1 MPKPEKIAVILP
13 DLSLDKEF
21 EYLIPLDQ
29 EDNYKVGCR
38 VTVPF
43 GHTTR
48 KGYIIRIT
56 DEPVY
61 DRNKLK
67 PVSQN
72 DGQLIPE
79 SLMQLAEWLAEYYC
93 AKHIHTI
100 RLLLPAPVRN
110 GKTKAKVLKLIRIA
124 DDVDIAA
131 EVPKL
136 LQKSEARARVFQS
149 LVRIKSATS
158 AVLQREA
165 KVSASPIQTLIK
177 EGLLIVEETKV
188 DRDPFEQDHILPTS
202 PLKLTQEQS
211 VSMRLILEALNS
223 LDYKSILIQGVTG
236 CGKTELYLQAIQH
249 CLDRG
254 QQAIVLV
261 PEISLTPQTTQRF
274 RSRFG
279 DRVSVLHSR
288 LSDGERFDQ
297 WTRIH
302 EGKTDIVVGARS
314 ALFAPFKKLGL
325 IVVDEEHEQTY
336 KQDKAPRYHAR
347 DVAVKRAQMEKCTVI
362 LGSATPSFET
372 IKNALS
378 GKYIYSKLKKRVDT
392 AIMPSMRM
400 IDMRNE
406 SAATGQA
413 QIFSRELIK
422 EINGQLE
429 EHMQTIL
436 FLNRRGFASNL
447 QCLSCGY
454 NAECQNCAC
463 SYTYH
468 KKKDLLVCHHCG
480 DVYKAP
486 VKCPAC
492 GNEEIKFSGLGT
504 EKIERM
510 ARAIFPDARVARM
523 DADTTTGKHDHQKIL
538 TDFQQGKT
546 DILIGT
552 QMIAKGLHFPKVTLV
567 GVIFADMG
575 LHLPDFRAAERT
587 FQLITQ
593 VAGRAGRGDFPGKV
607 LIQSYTPF
615 HPAIQYAMENDIDGF
630 YREEVVGRE
639 IMKFPPLSQM
649 AIVHFRGPFEA
660 QLQDCAKAFAETV
673 KAHMPESAKI
683 TDPMPCSIARVKN
696 LFRYQMNFIH
706 SPISQVT
713 RVLRHFVFNSK
724 WPKDIEIY
732 IDVDAQSVF

>member
-1 MPKPEKIAVILP
+1 MPLPKIAVILP

-21 EYLIPLDQ
+21 EYLIPLEQ
-29 EDNYKVGCR
+29 EEEYKVGCR

-48 KGYIIRIT
+48 KGYIIRIA
-56 DEPVY
+56 DEPVF

-67 PVSQN
+67 PIKSN

-79 SLMQLAEWLAEYYC
+79 SLMQLAEWIAEYYC

-110 GKTKAKVLKLIRIA
+110 GKTKEKVLKLIRIA
-124 DDVDIAA
+124 DDVDVAT
-131 EVPKL
+131 ELPKL
-136 LQKSEARARVFQS
+136 LEKAEARAKVFQT
-149 LVRIKSATS
+149 LARLKTATS
-158 AVLQREA
+158 AQLQREA
-165 KVSASPIQTLIK
+165 GVSNSPIQTLIK
-177 EGLLIVEETKV
+177 EGKLVVEETQI
-188 DRDPFEQDHILPTS
+188 DRDPFAQDHILPS
-202 PLKLTQEQS
+202 KALSLTEEQT
-211 VSMRLILEALNS
+211 VSMKIIKEALDTR
-223 LDYKSILIQGVTG
+223 DYKGILLQGVTG

-297 WTRIH
+297 WMHIH
-302 EGKTDIVVGARS
+302 QGKTDIVVGARS
-314 ALFAPFKKLGL
+314 ALFAPFKNLGL
-325 IVVDEEHEQTY
+325 IVVDEEHEASY

-347 DVAVKRAQMEKCTVI
+347 DVAVKRAVMEKCTVI
-362 LGSATPSFET
+362 LGSATPSFES
-372 IKNALS
+372 IQNALK
-378 GKYIYSKLKKRVDT
+378 GKYIYSKLKRRVDN

-406 SAATGQA
+406 AAATGQA
-413 QIFSRELIK
+413 QVFSRQLIK
-422 EINGQLE
+422 EIRGQLE

-436 FLNRRGFASNL
+436 FLNRRGFAYNL
-447 QCLSCGY
+447 QCHSCGY
-454 NAECQNCAC
+454 NAECQNCST

-468 KKKDLLVCHHCG
+468 KKRDLLICHHCG
-480 DVYKAP
+480 DIYRAP
-486 VKCPAC
+486 TKCPQC
-492 GNEEIKFSGLGT
+492 GNEEIKFSGIGT

-510 ARAIFPDARVARM
+510 ANAIFPEARVARM
-523 DADTTTGKHDHQKIL
+523 DADTTSGKNDHQKIL

-575 LHLPDFRAAERT
+575 LHLPDFRASERT
-587 FQLITQ
+587 FQLLTQ

-615 HPAIQYAMENDIDGF
+615 HPAIQFSMENDIDGF
-630 YREEVVGRE
+630 YKDEIVGRE

-649 AIVHFRGPFEA
+649 AIVHFRGPFEDQLIKCA
-660 QLQDCAKAFAETV
+660 QAFAQAV
-673 KAHMPESAKI
+673 KPHMPETAKV
-683 TDPMPCSIARVKN
+683 TDPMPCSINKVKG

-706 SPISQVT
+706 SPISQVS
-713 RVLRHFVFNSK
+713 RVLRHFVFNSQ
-724 WPKDIEIY
+724 WPKEIDIY